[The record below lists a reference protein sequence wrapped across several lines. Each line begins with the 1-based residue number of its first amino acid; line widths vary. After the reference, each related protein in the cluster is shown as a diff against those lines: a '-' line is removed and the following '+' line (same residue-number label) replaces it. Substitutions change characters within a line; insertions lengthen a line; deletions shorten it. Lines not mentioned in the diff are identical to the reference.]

1 MKIEDLIEKIIFDE
15 YKDSIFSEVYKIL
28 ERCVIYFV
36 MFYVMCCKECKVF
49 VCIMCIKE
57 RYNGYVFIEILEFY
71 NILKEDIIKY
81 VFDIKLCEILL
92 I

>member
-15 YKDSIFSEVYKIL
+15 YKDSIFSEVYEIL

-71 NILKEDIIKY
+71 NILKEDMIKY

>member
-15 YKDSIFSEVYKIL
+15 YKDSIFSEVYEIL

-36 MFYVMCCKECKVF
+36 IFYVMCCKECKVF